1 MPACLLAATR
11 VLVLA
16 GWCASAAAAGASA
29 ASFEPEGPVERQYAA
44 AGPWA
49 VDTRPA
55 AACCDSAGFAYD
67 LWLPQNLGRGGVLH
81 PVITWGNGTGAPPSA
96 YASLLSH
103 LASWGFVVIAS
114 RQPMAGSGR
123 ELRDA
128 VAWLQAENQR
138 SGSPFFHRLAMDRVG
153 AMGHSQG
160 AMGAMNAM
168 RDSGGRIRSTV
179 AIAVPA
185 QSFCP
190 AMGVCTDPARY
201 SAGSLF
207 LVNGS
212 QDLNVSP
219 STQHAQAAGLQS
231 NLAYYLALPG
241 HLPKA
246 WGTLLGVGHSD
257 VMGQPACSGGDP
269 ACITGVWG
277 FLGYPTAWMMDQL
290 QGNATAHAVFATPQG
305 EFVRATGHWRNQH
318 SSITR

>member
-1 MPACLLAATR
+1 M
-11 VLVLA
+11 
-16 GWCASAAAAGASA
+16 
-29 ASFEPEGPVERQYAA
+29 ERLYTA

-49 VDTRPA
+49 VEARPA

-67 LWLPQNLGRGGVLH
+67 LWLPRALGKDGVLH
-81 PVITWGNGTGAPPSA
+81 PVVTWGNGTGAPPSA
-96 YASLLSH
+96 YDTLLRH

-160 AMGAMNAM
+160 AMGAMNAL
-168 RDSGGRIRSTV
+168 RDSGGQIRSAV
-179 AIAVPA
+179 ALAVPA

-190 AMGVCTDPARY
+190 AMGVCTDPATY
-201 SAGSLF
+201 TAGSLM

-212 QDLNVSP
+212 RDLNVSP
-219 STQHAQAAGLQS
+219 STQPPHVAGLQS
-231 NLAYYLALPG
+231 NLAYYLATPAA
-241 HLPKA
+241 LPKA
-246 WGTLLGVGHSD
+246 WGTLVGVGHSD

-269 ACITGVWG
+269 DCITGVWG
-277 FLGYPTAWMMDQL
+277 FLGYPTAWLMDQL
-290 QGNATAHAVFATPQG
+290 QGDAAAHAAFTAPDG
-305 EFVRATGHWRNQH
+305 EFMRATGHWRNQH
-318 SSITR
+318 SDITR